1 MSLDSIIAADVLI
14 LGAGNAGL
22 RASIAAA
29 EKGAKTV
36 IISKSPFPGGSSVVS
51 GGLIEASFGEGDCE
65 ELHFRETVESGAYL
79 CDQRLTQILVSE
91 IKERVFDLEDY
102 GVVFL
107 REGPSKFKLVSNGG
121 TSVPRSLTS
130 GRNDRV
136 QRCLYDKARSLG
148 VTLYAEMM
156 PLKVFFDDARRPVG
170 VAAYDIQRGESFFF
184 QAGAVVMAS
193 GGCAGLFKR
202 RATPRNTAGDGFGL
216 ALDLG
221 ARLVD
226 MEFVQFIPLSF
237 VYGFIEGMTLGEGD
251 SYGDKVRLRNAN
263 GERYMERY
271 SPQHLEHSTRDVV
284 ARANYTEIQAGRGT
298 PHGAILIDATESD
311 PKKAYFQP
319 HHMVHRYRLI
329 VDFYGKAKA
338 DLEEPL
344 EAAPS
349 ALYSCGGIQINER
362 CETNVPGLFACGEVI
377 GNVHG
382 ANRLG
387 GNSLAD
393 VQVFGKRAGEQAALF
408 ARDIALKSP
417 DWREVDGEFLR
428 LTDLCGAQGTVTP
441 RSIKRELQQ
450 LMWDHMG
457 IVRDASL
464 LREGLHKIENLKDKA
479 SQMGKIGSARRY
491 NFALLEAVEVP
502 AMLSVAEVMLRC
514 GLFREE
520 SRGNHFRFDFPESR
534 DSWQCH
540 TIAEKRGGNIL
551 LSKKEIELIH

>member
-1 MSLDSIIAADVLI
+1 MILDTIIAVDVLI
-14 LGAGNAGL
+14 IGAGNAGL
-22 RASIAAA
+22 RAAIAAA
-29 EKGAKTV
+29 QNGAKTM

-51 GGLIEASFGEGDCE
+51 GGLIEASFGEGDSE

-79 CDQRLTQILVSE
+79 GNQRLTQILVSE
-91 IKERVFDLEDY
+91 IKDRVFDLEDY

-107 REGPSKFKLVSNGG
+107 REGPSTFKLVSNGG

-136 QRCLYDKARSLG
+136 QRCLYDRARSLG
-148 VTLYAEMM
+148 VTLYQEFM
-156 PLKVFFDDARRPVG
+156 PLKIFLDEAKRPVG
-170 VAAYDIQRGESFFF
+170 VAAYDIQRGERFFF

-221 ARLVD
+221 VRLVD

-251 SYGDKVRLRNAN
+251 SYGDKVRLRNAL

-271 SPQHLEHSTRDVV
+271 SPEHLEHSTRDVV
-284 ARANYTEIQAGRGT
+284 ARSNYLEIRAGRGT
-298 PHGAILIDATESD
+298 PRGAILIDATESD
-311 PKKAYFQP
+311 PRKAYFQP
-319 HHMVHRYRLI
+319 HHMAHRYRLI
-329 VDFYGKAKA
+329 VDFYGKDKA
-338 DLEEPL
+338 DLKEPL

-349 ALYSCGGIQINER
+349 ALYICGGIEINER
-362 CETNVPGLFACGEVI
+362 CETNLPGLFACGEVI

-393 VQVFGKRAGEQAALF
+393 VQVFGKRAGEQAAIF
-408 ARDIALKSP
+408 SRESSLKSP
-417 DWREVDGEFLR
+417 NLHEVEGEFLR
-428 LTDLCGAQGTVTP
+428 LRDLCDSKGSVTP

-457 IVRDASL
+457 IVRDASRL
-464 LREGLHKIENLKDKA
+464 SEGLQKLENLKDKG
-479 SQMGKIGSARRY
+479 SQMGRIGSSRRY
-491 NFALLEAVEVP
+491 NYALLEAIEVP
-502 AMLSVAEVMLRC
+502 SMLCVAEVMLRS

-520 SRGNHFRFDFPESR
+520 SRGNHFRSDFPESR
-534 DSWQCH
+534 ETWHCH
-540 TIAEKRGGNIL
+540 TIAEKRGGEIL
-551 LSKKEIELIH
+551 LSRKEIERI

>member
-1 MSLDSIIAADVLI
+1 MTLDSIIAADVLI
-14 LGAGNAGL
+14 MGAGNAGL
-22 RASIAAA
+22 RAAIAAA
-29 EKGAKTV
+29 ETGAKAV

-51 GGLIEASFGEGDCE
+51 GGLIEASFGEGDTE

-79 CDQRLTQILVSE
+79 SNQRLTQILVSE

-107 REGPSKFKLVSNGG
+107 RDGPSKFKLVSNGG

-148 VTLYAEMM
+148 VTLYQEVM
-156 PLKVFFDDARRPVG
+156 PLKIFLDGARPVG

-202 RATPRNTAGDGFGL
+202 RATPRNTAGDGFGM

-221 ARLVD
+221 VRLLD
-226 MEFVQFIPLSF
+226 IEFVQFIPLSF

-284 ARANYTEIQAGRGT
+284 ARANYMEIQAGRGT
-298 PHGAILIDATESD
+298 QHGAILIDATESD
-311 PKKAYFQP
+311 PHKAYFQP
-319 HHMVHRYRLI
+319 HHMAHRYRLI

-349 ALYSCGGIQINER
+349 ALYICGGVEINER
-362 CETNVPGLFACGEVI
+362 CETNLPGLFACGEVI

-393 VQVFGKRAGEQAALF
+393 VQVFGKRAGAQAALF
-408 ARDIALKSP
+408 ARDVALKSP
-417 DWREVDGEFLR
+417 EWRDVDGEFLR
-428 LTDLCGAQGTVTP
+428 LRDLCTAKGTVTP

-464 LREGLHKIENLKDKA
+464 LREGLDKIENLKDKA
-479 SQMGKIGSARRY
+479 SQMGKIGRARRY
-491 NFALLEAVEVP
+491 NFALLEGLEVP
-502 AMLSVAEVMLRC
+502 SMLSVAEVMLRS
-514 GLFREE
+514 GLYREE
-520 SRGNHFRFDFPESR
+520 SRGNHYRSDFPESR
-534 DSWQCH
+534 DTWHCH
-540 TIAEKRGGNIL
+540 TVAEKRGSEIL
-551 LSKKEIELIH
+551 LSKKEIELI

>member
-1 MSLDSIIAADVLI
+1 MKLDSIIAADVLI
-14 LGAGNAGL
+14 IGAGNAGL
-22 RASIAAA
+22 RAAIAAA

-51 GGLIEASFGEGDCE
+51 GGLIEASFGEGDSE
-65 ELHFRETVESGAYL
+65 ELHFRETVDSGAYL
-79 CDQRLTQILVSE
+79 SNQRLTQVLVSE
-91 IKERVFDLEDY
+91 IKDRIFDLEDY

-107 REGPSKFKLVSNGG
+107 RDGSSKFKLVSNGG
-121 TSVPRSLTS
+121 TSIPRSLTS

-136 QRCLYDKARSLG
+136 QRCLYDKARSVG
-148 VTLYAEMM
+148 VVLYQEVM
-156 PLKVFFDDARRPVG
+156 PLKVFLSAERRPVG
-170 VAAYDIQRGESFFF
+170 VAAYDIQRGESYFFHS
-184 QAGAVVMAS
+184 GAVVMAS

-221 ARLVD
+221 VRLVD

-251 SYGDKVRLRNAN
+251 SYGDKVRLRNAL

-271 SPQHLEHSTRDVV
+271 APEHLEHSTRDVV
-284 ARANYTEIQAGRGT
+284 ARANYLEIQAGRGT
-298 PHGAILIDATESD
+298 AHGAILIDATESD

-319 HHMVHRYRLI
+319 HHMAHRYRLI
-329 VDFYGKAKA
+329 VDFYGEAKA
-338 DLEEPL
+338 DLKEPL

-349 ALYSCGGIQINER
+349 ALYICGGIQINER

-408 ARDIALKSP
+408 SRDIAPKSP
-417 DWREVDGEFLR
+417 EWREIDEELLR
-428 LTDLCGAQGTVTP
+428 LRDLCAAKGAVTP

-464 LREGLHKIENLKDKA
+464 LRQGLEKIESLKDKA
-479 SQMGKIGSARRY
+479 SEMGKIGASRRY
-491 NFALLEAVEVP
+491 NFALLEAIEVP
-502 AMLSVAEVMLRC
+502 SMLSVAEVMLRSA
-514 GLFREE
+514 LFREE
-520 SRGNHFRFDFPESR
+520 SRGNHFRSDFPQSR
-534 DSWQCH
+534 DTWHCH
-540 TIAEKRGGNIL
+540 TIAEKRDSEIL
-551 LSKKEIELIH
+551 LGKKEIELI

>member
-1 MSLDSIIAADVLI
+1 MILDTIIAVDVLI
-14 LGAGNAGL
+14 IGAGNAGL
-22 RASIAAA
+22 RAAIAAA
-29 EKGAKTV
+29 QNGAKTM

-51 GGLIEASFGEGDCE
+51 GGLIEASFGEGDSE

-79 CDQRLTQILVSE
+79 GNQRLTQILVSE
-91 IKERVFDLEDY
+91 IKDRVFDLEDY

-107 REGPSKFKLVSNGG
+107 REGPSTFKLVSNGG

-136 QRCLYDKARSLG
+136 QRCLYDRARSLG
-148 VTLYAEMM
+148 VTLYQEFM
-156 PLKVFFDDARRPVG
+156 PLKIFLDEAKRPVG
-170 VAAYDIQRGESFFF
+170 VAAYDIQRGERFFF

-221 ARLVD
+221 VRLVD

-251 SYGDKVRLRNAN
+251 SYGDKVRLRNAL

-271 SPQHLEHSTRDVV
+271 SPEHLEHSTRDVV
-284 ARANYTEIQAGRGT
+284 ARSNYLEIRAGRGT
-298 PHGAILIDATESD
+298 PRGAILIDATESD
-311 PKKAYFQP
+311 PRKAYFQP
-319 HHMVHRYRLI
+319 HHMAHRYRLI
-329 VDFYGKAKA
+329 VDFYGKDKA
-338 DLEEPL
+338 DLKEPL

-349 ALYSCGGIQINER
+349 ALYICGGIEINER
-362 CETNVPGLFACGEVI
+362 CETNLPGLFACGEVI

-393 VQVFGKRAGEQAALF
+393 VQVFGKRAGEQAAIF
-408 ARDIALKSP
+408 SRESSLKSP
-417 DWREVDGEFLR
+417 NLHEVEGEFLR
-428 LTDLCGAQGTVTP
+428 LRDLCDSKGSVTP

-457 IVRDASL
+457 IVRDASRL
-464 LREGLHKIENLKDKA
+464 SEGLQKLENLKDKG
-479 SQMGKIGSARRY
+479 SQMGRIGSSRRY
-491 NFALLEAVEVP
+491 NYALLEAIEVP
-502 AMLSVAEVMLRC
+502 SMLCVAEVMLRS

-520 SRGNHFRFDFPESR
+520 SRGNHFRSDFPESR
-534 DSWQCH
+534 ETWHCH
-540 TIAEKRGGNIL
+540 TIAERRGSEIL
-551 LSKKEIELIH
+551 LGKKEIELI

>member
-1 MSLDSIIAADVLI
+1 MTLDSIITADVLI
-14 LGAGNAGL
+14 IGAGNAGL

-51 GGLIEASFGEGDCE
+51 GGLIEASFGEGDSE

-79 CDQRLTQILVSE
+79 CNQRLTQILVSE

-148 VTLYAEMM
+148 VTLYQEVM
-156 PLKVFFDDARRPVG
+156 PLKVFLDDGRRPVG
-170 VAAYDIQRGESFFF
+170 VAAYDIQRGESLFF

-202 RATPRNTAGDGFGL
+202 RATPRNTAGDGFAL
-216 ALDLG
+216 ALDLEV
-221 ARLVD
+221 RLVD

-271 SPQHLEHSTRDVV
+271 SPQQLEHSTRDVV

-298 PHGAILIDATESD
+298 HHGAILIDATESD

-349 ALYSCGGIQINER
+349 ALYICGGIEINER

-408 ARDIALKSP
+408 SREIALKSP
-417 DWREVDGEFLR
+417 EWREVDGEFLR
-428 LTDLCGAQGTVTP
+428 LRDLCRAKGTVTP

-479 SQMGKIGSARRY
+479 SQMGRIGSSRRY
-491 NFALLEAVEVP
+491 NFALLEGVEVP
-502 AMLSVAEVMLRC
+502 SMLSIAEVMLRC

-520 SRGNHFRFDFPESR
+520 SRGNHFRSDFPESR
-534 DSWQCH
+534 NTWHCH
-540 TIAEKRGGNIL
+540 TIAEKRRSEIL
-551 LSKKEIELIH
+551 LSRKEIELI

>member
-1 MSLDSIIAADVLI
+1 MTLDSIIPADVLI
-14 LGAGNAGL
+14 IGAGNAGL

-51 GGLIEASFGEGDCE
+51 GGLIEASFGERDSE

-79 CDQRLTQILVSE
+79 CNQRLAQILVSE

-107 REGPSKFKLVSNGG
+107 RDGPSKFKLVSNGG

-148 VTLYAEMM
+148 VALYQEVM
-156 PLKVFFDDARRPVG
+156 PLKIFLDDARAPVG

-184 QAGAVVMAS
+184 QASAVVVAS

-216 ALDLG
+216 AFDLG
-221 ARLVD
+221 AKLVD

-251 SYGDKVRLRNAN
+251 SYGDKVRLRNAL

-271 SPQHLEHSTRDVV
+271 SPEHLEHSTRDVV
-284 ARANYTEIQAGRGT
+284 ARANYLEIQAGRGT

-311 PKKAYFQP
+311 PRKAYFQP
-319 HHMVHRYRLI
+319 HHMAHRYRLI
-329 VDFYGKAKA
+329 VDFYGQGKA
-338 DLEEPL
+338 DLKEPL

-349 ALYSCGGIQINER
+349 ALYICGGIEINER
-362 CETNVPGLFACGEVI
+362 CETNLPGLFACGEVI

-408 ARDIALKSP
+408 SRDSSLKSP
-417 DWREVDGEFLR
+417 EWRAVEAEFLR
-428 LTDLCGAQGTVTP
+428 LRDLCDGKGTVTP
-441 RSIKRELQQ
+441 RSIKRELQE

-464 LREGLHKIENLKDKA
+464 LREGLQKIENLKDKA
-479 SQMGKIGSARRY
+479 SQMGRIGSSCRY
-491 NFALLEAVEVP
+491 NYALLEAVEVP
-502 AMLSVAEVMLRC
+502 SMLSVAEVMLRS

-520 SRGNHFRFDFPESR
+520 SRGNHFRSDFAESR
-534 DSWQCH
+534 DTWHCH
-540 TIAEKRGGNIL
+540 TVAEKRGGETL
-551 LSKKEIELIH
+551 LRKKEIELI